1 MCIFLV
7 VSFATIALQTLF
19 FETHRDVTP
28 VYYYFEIS
36 CMIYL
41 FVDYALRFICCPSR
55 REFFRDLINVTD
67 GLAVYSSI
75 VKIVTE
81 DWLQF
86 GQVYESWIDV
96 INMLQLLRFLRL
108 LRPMSKVGGFRLMYY
123 TLKSSFHELLLVI
136 TLLGFLTLVFS
147 LLLYYLGDRDSIKSI
162 PDAMWFSLTTMT
174 TVGYGDIVPS
184 KVSITPACR

>member
-7 VSFATIALQTLF
+7 VSFATMAI
-19 FETHRDVTP
+19 ETHVFKNHDEVTP
-28 VYYYFEIS
+28 IYHYLDFS
-36 CMIYL
+36 CITYL
-41 FVDYALRFICCPSR
+41 YTDYALRFICCPSIR
-55 REFFRDLINVTD
+55 LFFHDFINVTD
-67 GLAVYSSI
+67 GLAVFSSGA
-75 VKIVTE
+75 KIITE
-81 DWLQF
+81 DLLHLDRD
-86 GQVYESWIDV
+86 YKAWIEPID
-96 INMLQLLRFLRL
+96 MLQLLRVMRL

-184 KVSITPACR
+184 QVSITPACR